1 MALIRATLP
10 VVEPGRTEIHL
21 PHWDGIEQQHGFIH
35 GGVVGMIADS
45 AAGYAAM
52 TLVPADASVLTVE
65 YKMNLM
71 APAEG
76 ERLIARGEVVR
87 AGRTLIVTRAE
98 VLALRDGSERPC
110 ALMQQTIMVMRA
122 RPRSWTRPRRL
133 ARRRHVVAIEPVEA
147 AERRPRQQ
155 ARAEAQAQMR
165 DLADRAAQVIGPGV
179 VVGGLHHPA
188 AARHAPGLIVGKAAL
203 DVGVPRETFGQ
214 HPGILERHV
223 RALSEEGQRRMG
235 GIAENGRMAA
245 IPCMGDRMA
254 EEPQSHTSGT
264 CSSQWRTRPLKPAK
278 ARRRS
283 TGSSRRFQPS
293 CTQRFRSSTA
303 TMLRRVPPRMG

>member
-1 MALIRATLP
+1 MDRPPFPALDRVRLSFGRQAAMALIRATLP

-122 RPRSWTRPRRL
+122 RPEKLDSPP
-133 ARRRHVVAIEPVEA
+133 VA
-147 AERRPRQQ
+147 
-155 ARAEAQAQMR
+155 
-165 DLADRAAQVIGPGV
+165 
-179 VVGGLHHPA
+179 
-188 AARHAPGLIVGKAAL
+188 
-203 DVGVPRETFGQ
+203 
-214 HPGILERHV
+214 
-223 RALSEEGQRRMG
+223 
-235 GIAENGRMAA
+235 
-245 IPCMGDRMA
+245 
-254 EEPQSHTSGT
+254 
-264 CSSQWRTRPLKPAK
+264 
-278 ARRRS
+278 
-283 TGSSRRFQPS
+283 
-293 CTQRFRSSTA
+293 
-303 TMLRRVPPRMG
+303 